1 MEAFDININFAVFI
15 IIYTF
20 MHFYAMFVFCYM
32 FVFFISIMII
42 ILHLLKLVTT
52 HVATCTFLL
61 HDCRCYNL
69 SFMPISC
76 Q

>member
-20 MHFYAMFVFCYM
+20 MHFYAM

-61 HDCRCYNL
+61 HDYRCYNL